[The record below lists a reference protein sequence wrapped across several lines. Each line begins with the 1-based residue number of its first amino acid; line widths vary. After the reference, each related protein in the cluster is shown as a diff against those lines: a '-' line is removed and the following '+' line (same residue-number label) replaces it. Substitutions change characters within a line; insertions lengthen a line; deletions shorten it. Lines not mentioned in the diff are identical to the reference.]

1 MEDYRINLIKI
12 SDLDTDE
19 KPIKAIT
26 SKPYGAIITCGVVG
40 LLLIVIY
47 PKLWLL
53 GILLLG
59 TALLVEWK
67 IPNQKQIEFYQ
78 DYIVIYTRDD
88 LENCQKVRYDEI
100 KEWTVRQGKQSG
112 DNFIMK
118 LDEDKYVF
126 SDCFNA
132 SKIVKMMNTKL
143 PDLEANKL
151 KMKNMKN
158 TPFKWPWK

>member
-1 MEDYRINLIKI
+1 MEDYRINLMKI
-12 SDLDTDE
+12 SDLDKND

-26 SKPYGAIITCGVVG
+26 SKPYVAIITCGVVG
-40 LLLIVIY
+40 LFLIVGY
-47 PKLWLL
+47 SKLWAL

-59 TALLVEWK
+59 AALLVQWK

-78 DYIVIYTRDD
+78 DYIIIYTRDD
-88 LENCQKVRYDEI
+88 AEYCQKVRYDEI